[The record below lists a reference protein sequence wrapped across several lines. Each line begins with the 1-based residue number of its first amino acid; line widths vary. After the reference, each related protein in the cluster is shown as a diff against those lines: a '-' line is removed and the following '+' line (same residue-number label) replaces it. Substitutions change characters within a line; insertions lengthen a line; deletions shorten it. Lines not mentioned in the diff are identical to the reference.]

1 MAVERL
7 NRKQLIETIHAKQG
21 VLSQVARALDVTLPT
36 IYNYRNRYASVAQ
49 AIEDSRNR
57 YDTELLDEAEYKL
70 RESVRNGDA
79 WAVKYVLDKK
89 GKVRGFGDDVKLE
102 QRVTLHMDWGDN
114 ASDND

>member
-1 MAVERL
+1 MSREKIDR
-7 NRKQLIETIHAKQG
+7 NQLIEAIHAKQG
-21 VLSQVARALDVTLPT
+21 VLSQVARAMGCHLTT
-36 IYNYRNRYASVAQ
+36 IYNYRDRYASVKQ
-49 AIEDSRNR
+49 AIDDSRNR